1 LSSCAMSSPSAV
13 AATITKLQ
21 GSKQV
26 EYDRAQAAAQA
37 EAKREY
43 SVADSGGG
51 RGCPGGSDVGPYY
64 AGGLVFTGSATLNR
78 GQVAHSISNSQRG
91 LRPRH
96 LGNSAGGTAK
106 ANNSSIVQR

>member
-1 LSSCAMSSPSAV
+1 MSSPSAV

-51 RGCPGGSDVGPYY
+51 RGCPGGSDVGPLY
-64 AGGLVFTGSATLNR
+64 AGGLKFTHLRGKDEFYEVRGSKLALV
-78 GQVAHSISNSQRG
+78 GEG
-91 LRPRH
+91 
-96 LGNSAGGTAK
+96 
-106 ANNSSIVQR
+106 

>member
-1 LSSCAMSSPSAV
+1 MSSPSAV

-64 AGGLVFTGSATLNR
+64 AGGLVFTHVRVR
-78 GQVAHSISNSQRG
+78 GI
-91 LRPRH
+91 L
-96 LGNSAGGTAK
+96 
-106 ANNSSIVQR
+106 

>member
-1 LSSCAMSSPSAV
+1 MSSPSAV

-26 EYDRAQAAAQA
+26 EYEGAQAAAQA

-64 AGGLVFTGSATLNR
+64 AGGLVFTHLRGRGILRSSPFGHSRKFISKILNIPPHR
-78 GQVAHSISNSQRG
+78 
-91 LRPRH
+91 
-96 LGNSAGGTAK
+96 AGAK
-106 ANNSSIVQR
+106 RFGP